1 MNKKIRNAQLNQVSF
16 IGVIGQDEVDN
27 GTIDVRDRD
36 SNSSIGKL
44 TVNGFVAFLNS
55 HLPKPSEAKEKM
67 VSKAYYEETI
77 EVTHKYSQKELND
90 TLERTTFLLG
100 EEISA
105 QDWLVFKA
113 IEKLDQNKYPH
124 LFRWFNH
131 LKSISS

>member
-1 MNKKIRNAQLNQVSF
+1 MLGVSMSMSLQMSRISANGLYNKKIRNAQLNQVSF

-90 TLERTTFLLG
+90 TSL
-100 EEISA
+100 
-105 QDWLVFKA
+105 
-113 IEKLDQNKYPH
+113 
-124 LFRWFNH
+124 
-131 LKSISS
+131 SSNRHPAGSFSQVKQSKN